1 MAGLVNG
8 TAGSDRGTISAYGQ
22 GGVAG
27 ARNWALPGGG
37 DSPAVQRDGPTPAGG
52 PAPITYQG
60 QVLTADPAQLRTL
73 LENLIATRGQAEAET
88 FAYAFLRMGPEE
100 KIRLQL
106 SGVDPQ
112 QLANVQQAFE
122 PVLKALQDEQS
133 RYVPAFGPQIVEDT
147 TAVLAKSKELLH
159 QEELKYTS
167 TFPAQKEQPDL
178 DGLRTAATALAA
190 KRKLADAAATKAQAA
205 NRAMIDQAAPKADFP
220 SPFPQPIMPFFPN
233 PELKNQAGEANEAW
247 WKLEQDYGAL
257 RSRSEQQFP
266 VLAMYSDNEDGGA
279 ADRLA
284 DLPTSGWFADYR
296 LKDKLVTECRE
307 RIANVEQAQSQLDEK
322 KAWQLSRMVDATL
335 KQRAATPYQQR
346 WVHDNAA
353 KLAGEA
359 AEAQKL
365 IAGVAIAVVVVTA
378 VATGGAALA
387 AEGTLAA
394 GVFSAVGAVGAGMS
408 AGMSIATAYNDIRD
422 YQFQKAAAHTDLA
435 DAKSISAGEPSLL
448 WVALDLL
455 AAGMDIAAAAA
466 AFKTAAAAI
475 KSVQAGED
483 VLVSLKAIEG
493 AGKGASGTIIPR
505 VLDEAEASGA
515 LQRAIEAA
523 GKQYEQAELGRMKD
537 LIEQGLGRT
546 WGEEFETLKSSN
558 RVLPFTK
565 EGLEG
570 ALGPRTA
577 AKIMSEK
584 GFEQT
589 IGMYHLDTGKAFVR
603 PAAEGDLASAMVHEL
618 THAVQGP
625 QRTQYAPFIREFEA
639 YAAQRRMML
648 QLNEAYGW
656 QPKSNV
662 WLLTANDW
670 DVAKHIRLEYG
681 FAVPPWILEDP
692 LAPGQL
698 DKAFRDLTKRL
709 EQWP

>member
-1 MAGLVNG
+1 M
-8 TAGSDRGTISAYGQ
+8 
-22 GGVAG
+22 
-27 ARNWALPGGG
+27 ALPDGG

-60 QVLTADPAQLRTL
+60 QVLTTDPAQLRTL

-257 RSRSEQQFP
+257 RSRTEQQFP

-493 AGKGASGTIIPR
+493 AGKGASGTIIH
-505 VLDEAEASGA
+505 A
-515 LQRAIEAA
+515 RA
-523 GKQYEQAELGRMKD
+523 R
-537 LIEQGLGRT
+537 
-546 WGEEFETLKSSN
+546 
-558 RVLPFTK
+558 
-565 EGLEG
+565 
-570 ALGPRTA
+570 
-577 AKIMSEK
+577 
-584 GFEQT
+584 
-589 IGMYHLDTGKAFVR
+589 
-603 PAAEGDLASAMVHEL
+603 
-618 THAVQGP
+618 
-625 QRTQYAPFIREFEA
+625 
-639 YAAQRRMML
+639 
-648 QLNEAYGW
+648 
-656 QPKSNV
+656 
-662 WLLTANDW
+662 
-670 DVAKHIRLEYG
+670 
-681 FAVPPWILEDP
+681 
-692 LAPGQL
+692 
-698 DKAFRDLTKRL
+698 
-709 EQWP
+709 

>member
-1 MAGLVNG
+1 M
-8 TAGSDRGTISAYGQ
+8 
-22 GGVAG
+22 
-27 ARNWALPGGG
+27 
-37 DSPAVQRDGPTPAGG
+37 
-52 PAPITYQG
+52 
-60 QVLTADPAQLRTL
+60 LTTDPAQLRTL

-353 KLAGEA
+353 
-359 AEAQKL
+359 Q
-365 IAGVAIAVVVVTA
+365 
-378 VATGGAALA
+378 TGGR
-387 AEGTLAA
+387 G
-394 GVFSAVGAVGAGMS
+394 
-408 AGMSIATAYNDIRD
+408 
-422 YQFQKAAAHTDLA
+422 
-435 DAKSISAGEPSLL
+435 
-448 WVALDLL
+448 
-455 AAGMDIAAAAA
+455 
-466 AFKTAAAAI
+466 
-475 KSVQAGED
+475 
-483 VLVSLKAIEG
+483 
-493 AGKGASGTIIPR
+493 
-505 VLDEAEASGA
+505 
-515 LQRAIEAA
+515 
-523 GKQYEQAELGRMKD
+523 GR
-537 LIEQGLGRT
+537 
-546 WGEEFETLKSSN
+546 
-558 RVLPFTK
+558 
-565 EGLEG
+565 
-570 ALGPRTA
+570 GP
-577 AKIMSEK
+577 
-584 GFEQT
+584 
-589 IGMYHLDTGKAFVR
+589 
-603 PAAEGDLASAMVHEL
+603 
-618 THAVQGP
+618 
-625 QRTQYAPFIREFEA
+625 EA
-639 YAAQRRMML
+639 YCRGRDRRSRGNRSGNGWCRPGGRRNAGGRCFQCGRGGRGGYVRRYEYRHGVQRHTRL
-648 QLNEAYGW
+648 PI
-656 QPKSNV
+656 PKGGG
-662 WLLTANDW
+662 A
-670 DVAKHIRLEYG
+670 H
-681 FAVPPWILEDP
+681 
-692 LAPGQL
+692 
-698 DKAFRDLTKRL
+698 
-709 EQWP
+709 